1 VTSTAQT
8 AKLRGSVDQARREEL
23 PMPRPSVIAAA
34 ALLFACSAL
43 AQEPTQ
49 TRYAVLIME
58 KPAGLQTTTVAADGT
73 RSLSYEYNDRG
84 RGPKLTAR
92 VRLDAERVPASI
104 EMDGVDYLKA
114 PVSEKFTFANGV
126 ARWKSSAEAG
136 EQKLAGH
143 AFYLTTQGLPEELG
157 WLAHALLKAPGQRMA
172 LLPAG
177 EASIKRAA
185 DLNVG
190 DGANKR
196 HVTAYLIEGLGF
208 SPSTVWLDDSQNFFA
223 AVDRFYS
230 VVRAGWESS
239 VPKLLEK
246 QEALASARKIELA
259 RTLTRKPKQPVA
271 ITNAN
276 IFDAATGQSVPGSTV
291 LIDGNR
297 IRGVGKDG
305 TVTIPSQAE
314 RIDAAGKAL
323 LPGLW
328 DMHVHLGP
336 TDGMLH
342 MAAGVTSVRDL
353 ANDNDALLQIKRDIE
368 NGAAI
373 GPRITMRGFMDGRG
387 PYAGPTKVFVDTEAE
402 ARSAIDNYAK
412 LGYEGIKVYSSI
424 KPELVPT
431 IIKLAHEKGL
441 RVSGHVPA
449 FMTAQQFVEAGAD
462 EIQHI
467 NMLFLNF
474 FFDEVKDT
482 RTPARFIA
490 VAERGATLDLNS
502 ERVRSFVRL
511 LKDRN
516 IVVDPTLTAF
526 EGMFVDRPGKM
537 SVSYAAI
544 ADRLPPQVR
553 RGFLVGGLPVPEG
566 KDARYHQ
573 SQLATLKM
581 TKLLYDSG
589 IPIVAG
595 TDGLPGFTLHRELEL
610 YTQAG
615 ISAPDVLRIATLGA
629 ARVARKDR
637 ELGSITPG
645 KLADMVLVEGDP
657 AKRIGDVRRTALV
670 IKDGAFYEPAA
681 LYKALGIK
689 P

>member
-1 VTSTAQT
+1 
-8 AKLRGSVDQARREEL
+8 
-23 PMPRPSVIAAA
+23 MPRPVIAAA

>member
-1 VTSTAQT
+1 M
-8 AKLRGSVDQARREEL
+8 LR
-23 PMPRPSVIAAA
+23 
-34 ALLFACSAL
+34 FTAL
-43 AQEPTQ
+43 AVSLVFASSAFAQNAAPTN
-49 TRYAVLIME
+49 YAVLIME
-58 KPAGLQTTTVAADGT
+58 KPAGAQTTTVAADGT
-73 RSLSYEYNDRG
+73 RNLTYEFNDRG

-92 VRLDAERVPASI
+92 VRLDGDGVPTSL
-104 EMDGVDYLKA
+104 EMNGVDYLKA
-114 PVSEKFTFANGV
+114 PVAESFTFANGV
-126 ARWKSSAEAG
+126 ARWKNSAEAG
-136 EQKLAGH
+136 EQKLAEH
-143 AFYLTTQGLPEELG
+143 AFYLSTQGLPEELG

-177 EASIKRAA
+177 EASIKRA
-185 DLNVG
+185 DELNVG

-223 AVDRFYS
+223 SVDRFYS

-246 QEALASARKIELA
+246 QEARESARTLDLA

-276 IFDAATGQSVPGSTV
+276 IFDAATGQSAPGSTV

-297 IRGVGKDG
+297 IRTVGKDG

-314 RIDAAGKAL
+314 RIDAGGKTL

-353 ANDNDALLQIKRDIE
+353 ANDNDALLQMKREIE
-368 NGAAI
+368 NGTAI

-387 PYAGPTKVFVDTEAE
+387 PYTGPTKVFVDTEAE

-431 IIKLAHEKGL
+431 IIRLAHEKGL

-449 FMTAQQFVEAGAD
+449 FMTARQFVEAGAD

-502 ERVRSFVRL
+502 QPVQSFVRL
-511 LKDRN
+511 LKDRKT
-516 IVVDPTLTAF
+516 VVDPTLTAF

-553 RGFLVGGLPVPEG
+553 REFLVGGLPVPEG
-566 KDARYHQ
+566 KDARYHE

-610 YTQAG
+610 YVKAG

-629 ARVARKDR
+629 ARVARKDQ

-645 KLADMVLVEGDP
+645 KLADMVLIDGHP
-657 AKRIGDVRRTALV
+657 AQRISDVRRTALV

-681 LYKALGIK
+681 LYKALGVK

>member
-1 VTSTAQT
+1 MRFA
-8 AKLRGSVDQARREEL
+8 A
-23 PMPRPSVIAAA
+23 IAAG
-34 ALLFACSAL
+34 LVVFASSAL
-43 AQEPTQ
+43 AQDPGE

-58 KPAGLQTTTVAADGT
+58 KPAGSQVTTVAADGSRKLT
-73 RSLSYEYNDRG
+73 YEFNDRG
-84 RGPKLTAR
+84 RGPKLTAQ
-92 VRLDAERVPASI
+92 VRLDAATGIPVSI
-104 EMDGVDYLKA
+104 QMEGVDYLKA
-114 PVSEKFTFANGV
+114 PVDERFTRGDGFV
-126 ARWKSSAEAG
+126 RWTSSAESG
-136 EQKLAGH
+136 QQQLNGP

-157 WLAHALLKAPGQRMA
+157 WLAQALLKTPDQRMA

-177 EASIKRAA
+177 EASIKRA
-185 DLNVG
+185 DELNVG
-190 DGANKR
+190 EGANKR
-196 HVTAYLIEGLGF
+196 HVTAYLLEGLGF
-208 SPSTVWLDDSQNFFA
+208 SPTTVWLNDDHSFFA
-223 AVDRFYS
+223 SVDRFNS
-230 VVRAGWESS
+230 VVRAGFEPS

-246 QEALASARKIELA
+246 QEAVEKARTLALA
-259 RTLTRKPKQPVA
+259 RTLARKPKQPVA

-276 IFDAATGQSVPGSTV
+276 LFDAATGQSMPGSTV

-297 IRGVGKDG
+297 IRAVGKDG
-305 TVTIPSQAE
+305 SVTIPSHAE
-314 RIDAAGKAL
+314 RIDAGGKAL

-328 DMHVHLGP
+328 DMHVHMGP
-336 TDGMLH
+336 NDGLLH

-353 ANDNDALLQIKRDIE
+353 ANDNDALLQMKRDIE
-368 NGAAI
+368 SGAAI

-387 PYAGPTKVFVDTEAE
+387 PYTGPTKVFVDTEAE

-412 LGYEGIKVYSSI
+412 LGYDGIKVYSSI

-431 IIKLAHEKGL
+431 IVKLAHAKGL

-449 FMTAQQFVEAGAD
+449 FMTAQQFVEAGVD

-474 FFDEVKDT
+474 WFDEVKDT
-482 RTPARFIA
+482 RTPARFTA
-490 VAERGATLDLNS
+490 VAERAAKLDLNS
-502 ERVRSFVRL
+502 PRVQAFIRL

-516 IVVDPTLTAF
+516 IVIDPTLTAF

-537 SVSYAAI
+537 SVSFAPI

-553 RGFLVGGLPVPEG
+553 RAFLGGGLPVPEG
-566 KDARYHQ
+566 KDQLYRD

-589 IPIVAG
+589 ITIVAG
-595 TDGLPGFTLHRELEL
+595 TDDLPGFTLHRELEL
-610 YTQAG
+610 YVKAG
-615 ISAPDVLRIATLGA
+615 IAAPDVLRIATLGG
-629 ARVARKDR
+629 ARVAKKDQ

-645 KLADMVLVEGDP
+645 KLADMVLVNGDP
-657 AKRIGDVRRTALV
+657 AKNISDVRQTALV

-681 LYKALGIK
+681 LYKALGVK

>member
-1 VTSTAQT
+1 
-8 AKLRGSVDQARREEL
+8 
-23 PMPRPSVIAAA
+23 MPRPVIAAA

-387 PYAGPTKVFVDTEAE
+387 PYTGPTKVFVDTEAE

>member
-1 VTSTAQT
+1 MQRLTA
-8 AKLRGSVDQARREEL
+8 
-23 PMPRPSVIAAA
+23 IAAG
-34 ALLFACSAL
+34 LVFACTAF
-43 AQEPTQ
+43 AQDAQ

-58 KPAGLQTTTVAADGT
+58 KPAGTQTTAVAADGT
-73 RSLSYEYNDRG
+73 RTLSYEYNDRG

-92 VRLDAERVPASI
+92 VRLDADQIPLSLD
-104 EMDGVDYLKA
+104 MDGVDYLKA
-114 PVSEKFTFANGV
+114 PVAEKFTFANGV
-126 ARWKSSAEAG
+126 ARWKNSGEAG
-136 EQKLAGH
+136 EQKLSGH
-143 AFYLTTQGLPEELG
+143 AFYLSTQGLPEELG

-177 EASIKRAA
+177 EASIKRA
-185 DLNVG
+185 DELNVG

-223 AVDRFYS
+223 SVDRFYS

-239 VPKLLEK
+239 VPKLLDK
-246 QEALASARKIELA
+246 QEAVESARTLELA
-259 RTLTRKPKQPVA
+259 RTLVRRPKQPVA

-276 IFDAATGQSVPGSTV
+276 VFDAATGQSAPGSTV

-297 IRGVGKDG
+297 IRTVGKDG
-305 TVTIPSQAE
+305 SVAIPSRAE
-314 RIDAAGKAL
+314 RVDAGGKTL

-328 DMHVHLGP
+328 DMHVHMGP

-353 ANDNDALLQIKRDIE
+353 ANDNDALLKMKHEIDS
-368 NGAAI
+368 GTAI

-387 PYAGPTKVFVDTEAE
+387 PYTGPTKVFVDTEAE

-431 IIKLAHEKGL
+431 IIKLAHAKGL

-462 EIQHI
+462 EIQHV

-502 ERVRSFVRL
+502 PRVQSFVRL
-511 LKDRN
+511 LKDHN
-516 IVVDPTLTAF
+516 TVIDPTLTAF
-526 EGMFVDRPGKM
+526 EGMFVDRPGKV

-553 RGFLVGGLPVPEG
+553 RGLLGGGLPVPEG
-566 KDARYHQ
+566 KDARYRE

-595 TDGLPGFTLHRELEL
+595 TDDLAGFTLHRELEL
-610 YTQAG
+610 YVQAG
-615 ISAPDVLRIATLGA
+615 ISAPEVLRIATLGA
-629 ARVARKDR
+629 ARVAHKDQ

-645 KLADMVLVEGDP
+645 KLADLVLVDGDP
-657 AKRIGDVRRTALV
+657 VKRISDVRRTALV

-681 LYKALGIK
+681 LYKALGVR

>member
-1 VTSTAQT
+1 MLRFIARLAFMPATLLLAFGAHAQ
-8 AKLRGSVDQARREEL
+8 D
-23 PMPRPSVIAAA
+23 AA
-34 ALLFACSAL
+34 
-43 AQEPTQ
+43 Q

-58 KPAGLQTTTVAADGT
+58 KPAGAQTTSLAADGT
-73 RSLSYEYNDRG
+73 RTLSYEYNDRG

-92 VRLDAERVPASI
+92 VRLDASGVPASI
-104 EMDGVDYLKA
+104 EMDGIDYLKA
-114 PVSEKFTFANGV
+114 PVSERFTLANGV
-126 ARWKSSAEAG
+126 ARWKNSAEAG
-136 EQKLAGH
+136 EQQLTGS
-143 AFYLTTQGLPEELG
+143 AFYLSTQGLPEELG
-157 WLAHALLKAPGQRMA
+157 WLAQALLRATGQTMA

-177 EASIKRAA
+177 QASIKRAA
-185 DLNVG
+185 DLNIG

-208 SPSTVWLDDSQNFFA
+208 APSTVWLDDDKGFFA
-223 AVDRFYS
+223 SVDRFYS

-246 QEALASARKIELA
+246 QEALDKTRTAELA
-259 RTLTRKPKQPVA
+259 RTLIHKPLTPVA

-276 IFDAATGQSVPGSTV
+276 VFDVATGQSVPGSTV
-291 LIDGNR
+291 VIEGER
-297 IRGVGKDG
+297 IRAVGKDG
-305 TVTIPSQAE
+305 AVNIPSQA
-314 RIDAAGKAL
+314 RRVDAGGKAL

-328 DMHVHLGP
+328 DMHVHIGP

-342 MAAGVTSVRDL
+342 LAAGVTSVRDL
-353 ANDNDALLQIKRDIE
+353 ANDNDALLQVKKEIE
-368 NGAAI
+368 NGTAI

-387 PYAGPTKVFVDTEAE
+387 PYTGPTKVFVDTEAE
-402 ARSAIDNYAK
+402 ARSAIENYAK
-412 LGYEGIKVYSSI
+412 LGYDGIKVYSSI

-431 IIKLAHEKGL
+431 IIKIAHEKGL

>member
-1 VTSTAQT
+1 M
-8 AKLRGSVDQARREEL
+8 LRLTVF
-23 PMPRPSVIAAA
+23 AAGLA
-34 ALLFACSAL
+34 FACSAL
-43 AQEPTQ
+43 AQDAGQ

-58 KPAGLQTTTVAADGT
+58 KPAGSQTTTVAADGA
-73 RSLSYEYNDRG
+73 RNLSYEFNDRG

-92 VRLDAERVPASI
+92 VRLDDAGVPASF
-104 EMDGVDYLKA
+104 EMDGIDYLKA
-114 PVSEKFTFANGV
+114 PVSERFTFDQGV
-126 ARWKSSAEAG
+126 ARWKNSAEAG
-136 EQKLAGH
+136 ERKLSDH
-143 AFYLTTQGLPEELG
+143 AFYLSTQGLPEELG

-177 EASIKRAA
+177 EASIKRAD
-185 DLNVG
+185 DLSVG

-208 SPSTVWLDDSQNFFA
+208 SPSTVWLTDDQSFFA
-223 AVDRFYS
+223 SVDRFYS
-230 VVRAGWESS
+230 VVRAGFESS

-246 QEALASARKIELA
+246 QEALESTRTVELA
-259 RTLTRKPKQPVA
+259 RTLTRRPKQPVA

-276 IFDAATGQSVPGSTV
+276 VFDAATGQSAPGSTV

-297 IRGVGKDG
+297 IRAVGKDG
-305 TVTIPSQAE
+305 SVTIPSHAE
-314 RIDAAGKAL
+314 RIDAGGKAL

-328 DMHVHLGP
+328 DMHVHMGP
-336 TDGMLH
+336 NDGLLH

-353 ANDNDALLQIKRDIE
+353 ANDNDALLQMKRDIE
-368 NGAAI
+368 NGTAI

-387 PYAGPTKVFVDTEAE
+387 PYTGPTKVFVDTEAE

-474 FFDEVKDT
+474 WFDEVKDT
-482 RTPARFIA
+482 RTPARFTA
-490 VAERGATLDLNS
+490 VAERAATLDLNS
-502 ERVRSFVRL
+502 QRVQSFIRL
-511 LKDRN
+511 LKDHHTV
-516 IVVDPTLTAF
+516 IDPTLTAF

-537 SVSYAAI
+537 SVSFAAV
-544 ADRLPPQVR
+544 ADRMPPQVR
-553 RGFLVGGLPVPEG
+553 RNFLGGGLPVPEG
-566 KDARYHQ
+566 KDALYRE
-573 SQLATLKM
+573 SQLATLRM

-595 TDGLPGFTLHRELEL
+595 TDDLAGFTLHRELEL
-610 YTQAG
+610 YVKAG
-615 ISAPDVLRIATLGA
+615 IKPPEVLRIATLGA
-629 ARVARKDR
+629 ARVAHKDR

-645 KLADMVLVEGDP
+645 KLADMVLVAGDP
-657 AKRIGDVRRTALV
+657 AQNISDVRHTALV
-670 IKDGAFYEPAA
+670 IKDGSIYEPAA
-681 LYKALGIK
+681 LYKALGVK

>member
-1 VTSTAQT
+1 MLRLTA
-8 AKLRGSVDQARREEL
+8 
-23 PMPRPSVIAAA
+23 MAAA
-34 ALLFACSAL
+34 VAFASNAF
-43 AQEPTQ
+43 AQVPSQTGDGAQ

-58 KPAGLQTTTVAADGT
+58 KPAGTQTTAVAADGT
-73 RSLSYEYNDRG
+73 RNLSYEYNDRG

-92 VRLDAERVPASI
+92 VRLDADQVPVSI

-114 PVSEKFTFANGV
+114 PVSEKFTFANGA
-126 ARWKSSAEAG
+126 ARWKNSAEAG
-136 EQKLAGH
+136 EQKLTGH

-177 EASIKRAA
+177 EASIKRA
-185 DLNVG
+185 DELNVG

-223 AVDRFYS
+223 SVDRFYS

-246 QEALASARKIELA
+246 QEALASERTIDLA
-259 RTLTRKPKQPVA
+259 RALTRKPKQPVA

-276 IFDAATGQSVPGSTV
+276 VFDAATGQSAPGSTV

-314 RIDAAGKAL
+314 RIDAGGKTL

-328 DMHVHLGP
+328 DMHVHMGP

-353 ANDNDALLQIKRDIE
+353 ANDNDALLQMKRDIE
-368 NGAAI
+368 NGTAI

-387 PYAGPTKVFVDTEAE
+387 PYTGPTKVFVDTEAE

-502 ERVRSFVRL
+502 PRVQSFVRL

-516 IVVDPTLTAF
+516 VVIDPTLTAF

-553 RGFLVGGLPVPEG
+553 REFLAGGLPVPEG
-566 KDARYHQ
+566 KDARYHE
-573 SQLATLKM
+573 SQLATLRM
-581 TKLLYDSG
+581 TKLLYDSA

-610 YTQAG
+610 YAQAG
-615 ISAPDVLRIATLGA
+615 ISAPEVLRIATLGA

-637 ELGSITPG
+637 ELGSITAG
-645 KLADMVLVEGDP
+645 KLADLVLVDGDP
-657 AKRIGDVRRTALV
+657 AKRISDVRRTALV

-681 LYKALGIK
+681 LYKALGVK

>member
-1 VTSTAQT
+1 
-8 AKLRGSVDQARREEL
+8 
-23 PMPRPSVIAAA
+23 MPRPRVIAAVIAVA
-34 ALLFACSAL
+34 AAQLVSSAFA
-43 AQEPTQ
+43 QDPGQ

-58 KPAGLQTTTVAADGT
+58 KPAGVQTTAVAADGSRT
-73 RSLSYEYNDRG
+73 LSYEYNDRG

-92 VRLDAERVPASI
+92 VRLDTAGVPVSI
-104 EMDGVDYLKA
+104 EMDGVDYIKS
-114 PVSEKFTFANGV
+114 PVSERFTFANGV
-126 ARWKSSAEAG
+126 ARWKNSAEAG

-157 WLAHALLKAPGQRMA
+157 WLAQSLLQAPGQRMA

-177 EASIKRAA
+177 EASIKRAD

-190 DGANKR
+190 DGDKKR

-208 SPSTVWLDDSQNFFA
+208 SPSTVWLDDDKKFFG

-230 VVRAGWESS
+230 VVREGWESS

-246 QEALASARKIELA
+246 QEALASARTVDLA

-276 IFDAATGQSVPGSTV
+276 VFDAATGQSAPGSTV
-291 LIDGNR
+291 LIDGNK
-297 IRGVGKDG
+297 IRAVGKDG
-305 TVTIPSQAE
+305 SVMIPSQAE
-314 RIDAAGKAL
+314 RIDAGGKAL

-328 DMHVHLGP
+328 DMHVHISP
-336 TDGMLH
+336 TDGLLH

-353 ANDNDALLQIKRDIE
+353 ANDNDALVQLKRDIDS
-368 NGAAI
+368 GTAI

-387 PYAGPTKVFVDTEAE
+387 PYTGPTKVFVDTEAE
-402 ARSAIDNYAK
+402 ARTAIDNYAK
-412 LGYEGIKVYSSI
+412 LGYDGIKVYSSI
-424 KPELVPT
+424 KPELVPA

-467 NMLFLNF
+467 NMVFLNF

-490 VAERGATLDLNS
+490 VAERGATLDLKS
-502 ERVRSFVRL
+502 DRVRSFVRL

-516 IVVDPTLTAF
+516 VVLDPTLTAF
-526 EGMFVDRPGKM
+526 EGLFIDRPGQI
-537 SVSYAAI
+537 SPSYATI

-553 RGFLVGGLPVPEG
+553 RGFLAGGLPVPEG
-566 KDARYHQ
+566 KDARYHE
-573 SQLATLKM
+573 SQRATLRM

-610 YTQAG
+610 YAQAG
-615 ISAPDVLRIATLGA
+615 ISAPEVLRIATLGA
-629 ARVARKDR
+629 ARVARKDQ

-645 KLADMVLVEGDP
+645 KLADLVLVDGDP
-657 AKRIGDVRRTALV
+657 AKRISDVRRPVLV
-670 IKDGAFYEPAA
+670 IKDGAIYEPAA
-681 LYKALGIK
+681 LYKALGVK

>member
-1 VTSTAQT
+1 MLRFIARLAFMPATLLLAFGAHAQ
-8 AKLRGSVDQARREEL
+8 D
-23 PMPRPSVIAAA
+23 AA
-34 ALLFACSAL
+34 
-43 AQEPTQ
+43 Q

-58 KPAGLQTTTVAADGT
+58 KPAGAQTTSLAADGT
-73 RSLSYEYNDRG
+73 RTLSYEYNDRG

-92 VRLDAERVPASI
+92 VRLDASGVPASI
-104 EMDGVDYLKA
+104 EMDGIDYLKA
-114 PVSEKFTFANGV
+114 PVSERFTLANGV
-126 ARWKSSAEAG
+126 ARWKNSAEAG
-136 EQKLAGH
+136 EQQLTGS
-143 AFYLTTQGLPEELG
+143 AFYLSTQGLPEELG
-157 WLAHALLKAPGQRMA
+157 WLAQALLRATGQTMA

-177 EASIKRAA
+177 QASIKRAA
-185 DLNVG
+185 DLNIG

-208 SPSTVWLDDSQNFFA
+208 APSTVWLDDDKGFFA
-223 AVDRFYS
+223 SVDRFYS

-246 QEALASARKIELA
+246 QEALDKTRTAELA
-259 RTLTRKPKQPVA
+259 RTLIHKPLTPVA

-276 IFDAATGQSVPGSTV
+276 VFDVATGQSVPGSTV
-291 LIDGNR
+291 VIEGER
-297 IRGVGKDG
+297 IRAVGKDG
-305 TVTIPSQAE
+305 AVNIPSQA
-314 RIDAAGKAL
+314 RRVDAGGKAL

-328 DMHVHLGP
+328 DMHVHIGP

-342 MAAGVTSVRDL
+342 LAAGVTSVRDL
-353 ANDNDALLQIKRDIE
+353 ANDNDALLQVKKEIE
-368 NGAAI
+368 NGTAI

-387 PYAGPTKVFVDTEAE
+387 PYTGPTKVFVDTEAE
-402 ARSAIDNYAK
+402 ARSAIENYAK
-412 LGYEGIKVYSSI
+412 LGYDGIKVYSSI

-431 IIKLAHEKGL
+431 IIKIAHEKGL

-482 RTPARFIA
+482 RTPARFTA

-502 ERVRSFVRL
+502 QRVQSFVRL

-516 IVVDPTLTAF
+516 VVVDPTLTAF
-526 EGMFVDRPGKM
+526 EGLFIDRPGKI
-537 SVSYAAI
+537 SPSYAAI

-553 RGFLVGGLPVPEG
+553 REFLAGGLPVPDG
-566 KDARYHQ
+566 KDARYRE
-573 SQLATLKM
+573 SQRATLRM

-589 IPIVAG
+589 IPLVAG

-610 YTQAG
+610 YVQAG
-615 ISAPDVLRIATLGA
+615 ISAPEVLRIATLGA
-629 ARVARKDR
+629 ARVARKDK

-645 KLADMVLVEGDP
+645 KLADMVLVDGDP
-657 AKRIGDVRRTALV
+657 TKRISDVRRPTLV
-670 IKDGAFYEPAA
+670 IKGGAFYEPAA
-681 LYKALGIK
+681 LYKALGVK

>member
-1 VTSTAQT
+1 M
-8 AKLRGSVDQARREEL
+8 LRL
-23 PMPRPSVIAAA
+23 SVIAAGLA
-34 ALLFACSAL
+34 FACSAL
-43 AQEPTQ
+43 AQDAGQ

-58 KPAGLQTTTVAADGT
+58 KPAGSQTTTVAADGA
-73 RSLSYEYNDRG
+73 RNLSYEFNDRG

-92 VRLDAERVPASI
+92 VRLDDAGVPASF
-104 EMDGVDYLKA
+104 EMDGIDYLKA
-114 PVSEKFTFANGV
+114 PVSERFTFDQGV
-126 ARWKSSAEAG
+126 ARWKNSAEAG
-136 EQKLAGH
+136 ERKLSDH
-143 AFYLTTQGLPEELG
+143 AFYLSTQGLPEELG

-177 EASIKRAA
+177 EASIKRAD
-185 DLNVG
+185 DLSVG

-208 SPSTVWLDDSQNFFA
+208 SPSTVWLTDDQSFFA
-223 AVDRFYS
+223 SVDRFYS
-230 VVRAGWESS
+230 VVRAGFESS

-246 QEALASARKIELA
+246 QEALESTRTLELA
-259 RTLTRKPKQPVA
+259 RTLTRRPKQPVA

-276 IFDAATGQSVPGSTV
+276 VFDAATGQSAPGSTV

-297 IRGVGKDG
+297 IRAVGKDG
-305 TVTIPSQAE
+305 SVTIPSHAE
-314 RIDAAGKAL
+314 RIDAGGKAL

-328 DMHVHLGP
+328 DMHVHMGP
-336 TDGMLH
+336 NDGLLH

-353 ANDNDALLQIKRDIE
+353 ANDNDALLQMKRDIE
-368 NGAAI
+368 NGTAI

-387 PYAGPTKVFVDTEAE
+387 PYTGPTKVFVDTEAE

-449 FMTAQQFVEAGAD
+449 FMTAQQFIEAGAD

-474 FFDEVKDT
+474 WFDEVKDT
-482 RTPARFIA
+482 RTPARFTA
-490 VAERGATLDLNS
+490 VAERAATLDLNS
-502 ERVRSFVRL
+502 QRVQSFIQL
-511 LKDRN
+511 LKDHHT
-516 IVVDPTLTAF
+516 VVDPTLTAF

-537 SVSYAAI
+537 SVSFAAV

-553 RGFLVGGLPVPEG
+553 RNFLGGGLPVPEG
-566 KDARYHQ
+566 KDALYRE
-573 SQLATLKM
+573 SQLATLRM

-595 TDGLPGFTLHRELEL
+595 TDDLAGFTLHRELEL
-610 YTQAG
+610 YVKAG
-615 ISAPDVLRIATLGA
+615 IKPPEVLRIATLGA
-629 ARVARKDR
+629 ARVAHKDQ

-645 KLADMVLVEGDP
+645 KLADMVLVAGDP
-657 AKRIGDVRRTALV
+657 AQNISDVRHTALV
-670 IKDGAFYEPAA
+670 IKNGSIYEPAA
-681 LYKALGIK
+681 LYKALGVK

>member
-1 VTSTAQT
+1 M
-8 AKLRGSVDQARREEL
+8 LRL
-23 PMPRPSVIAAA
+23 A
-34 ALLFACSAL
+34 ALAAGLAFACSAL
-43 AQEPTQ
+43 AQDPGQ

-58 KPAGLQTTTVAADGT
+58 KPAGSQTTTVAADGS
-73 RSLSYEYNDRG
+73 RNLSYEFNDRG

-92 VRLDAERVPASI
+92 VRLDAAGVPVLF

-114 PVSEKFTFANGV
+114 PVAEHFNFDNGI
-126 ARWKSSAEAG
+126 AHWKNSAEAG
-136 EQKLAGH
+136 EQKLADH
-143 AFYLTTQGLPEELG
+143 AFYLSTQGLPEELG

-177 EASIKRAA
+177 QASIKRA
-185 DLNVG
+185 DELNVG

-208 SPSTVWLDDSQNFFA
+208 SPATVWLNDDQSFFA
-223 AVDRFYS
+223 SVDRFYS
-230 VVRAGWESS
+230 VVRAGWEAS

-246 QEALASARKIELA
+246 QEALEST
-259 RTLTRKPKQPVA
+259 RTLDLAHTLMRRPKQPVA

-276 IFDAATGQSVPGSTV
+276 VFDAATGQSAPGSTV

-297 IRGVGKDG
+297 IRAVGKDG
-305 TVTIPSQAE
+305 SVTIPSHAE
-314 RIDAAGKAL
+314 RLDAGGKAL

-328 DMHVHLGP
+328 DMHVHMGP

-353 ANDNDALLQIKRDIE
+353 ANDNDALLQMKRNID
-368 NGAAI
+368 NGTAI

-387 PYAGPTKVFVDTEAE
+387 PYTGPTKVFVDTEAE
-402 ARSAIDNYAK
+402 ARSAIENYAK
-412 LGYEGIKVYSSI
+412 LGYDGIKVYSSM

-431 IIKLAHEKGL
+431 IVKLAHEKGL

-449 FMTAQQFVEAGAD
+449 FMTAQQFVEAGVD

-474 FFDEVKDT
+474 FFDDVKDT
-482 RTPARFIA
+482 RTPARFVA

-502 ERVRSFVRL
+502 PRVQSFVRL

-516 IVVDPTLTAF
+516 IVIDPTLTAF

-537 SVSYAAI
+537 SVSFAAI

-553 RGFLVGGLPVPEG
+553 RGFLAGGLPVPEG
-566 KDARYHQ
+566 KDALYRE

-581 TKLLYDSG
+581 TKLLYDAG
-589 IPIVAG
+589 ITIVAG
-595 TDGLPGFTLHRELEL
+595 TDDLPGFTLHRELEL
-610 YTQAG
+610 YVKAG
-615 ISAPDVLRIATLGA
+615 ISPPDVLRIATLGA
-629 ARVARKDR
+629 ARVARKDQ

-645 KLADMVLVEGDP
+645 KLADLVLVDGDP
-657 AKRIGDVRRTALV
+657 AKRISDVRHTALV
-670 IKDGAFYEPAA
+670 IKDGVLYEPAA
-681 LYKALGIK
+681 LYKALGVK